1 MRKVLALA
9 GMLLLLAIPP
19 QLDAKEICFYRRV
32 VDKGKSRTVLPQ
44 VTGDLETNVLT
55 LGIYRYTG
63 VARICVFDNTGNIVQ
78 TYSKVIQGKN
88 TIDLDLGELTE
99 GEYTVTVTLDDIAY
113 FGIVSLY

>member
-1 MRKVLALA
+1 MKKILVLA
-9 GMLLLLAIPP
+9 GLLLLSAIPI
-19 QLDAKEICFYRRV
+19 QSDAKSVHFLHKART
-32 VDKGKSRTVLPQ
+32 KGYARSVLPQ

-63 VARICVFDNTGNIVQ
+63 VARICVFDNTGNMVQ

-99 GEYTVTVTLDDIAY
+99 GEYTVTVTLDDNVY